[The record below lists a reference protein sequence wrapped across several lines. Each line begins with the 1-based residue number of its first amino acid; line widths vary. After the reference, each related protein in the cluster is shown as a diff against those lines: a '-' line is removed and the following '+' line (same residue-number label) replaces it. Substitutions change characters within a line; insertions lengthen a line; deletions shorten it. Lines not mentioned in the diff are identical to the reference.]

1 MKADEAPIALSGE
14 EAASSPGCAFFFWG
28 LEIVTRILK
37 KLGFWLGSEVQGG
50 LVPAKP
56 TLTYRNSRISKN

>member
-37 KLGFWLGSEVQGG
+37 KLGFWLGSE
-50 LVPAKP
+50 LAM
-56 TLTYRNSRISKN
+56 LSKCTGWTCSSKTHFHLP